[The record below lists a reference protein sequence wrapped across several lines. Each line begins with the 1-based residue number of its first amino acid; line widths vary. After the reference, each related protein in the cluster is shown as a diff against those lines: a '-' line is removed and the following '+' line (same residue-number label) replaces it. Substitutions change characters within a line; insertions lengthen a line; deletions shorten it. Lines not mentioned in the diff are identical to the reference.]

1 MRLDEVILRGLR
13 SAQPAATTVPP
24 GSLYCVTDELN
35 AVERSN
41 GTTWQV
47 FGAAGGGDLS
57 GPGATVMDDAII
69 LWDGTSGALVKDSAI
84 TIAALITSAVSAGV
98 TVYAPVPAEYNIGNS
113 SGAKTVNWSNGNHQ
127 RIRLTGDVVFTFT
140 NPVVGA
146 SYRLLIAQDG
156 TGGRG
161 VTWPADVAFEDGTP
175 PVLDTTAAG
184 ITLTSLVYTATGAGG
199 YLGFCTT
206 RSLTL

>member
-1 MRLDEVILRGLR
+1 MRLQDVILRDTR
-13 SAQPAATTVPP
+13 SNQPAATDVAVGT
-24 GSLYCVTDELN
+24 LYCLTDEAN
-35 AVERSN
+35 QVERSN
-41 GTTWQV
+41 GLTWDV
-47 FGAAGGGDLS
+47 FGAAGGGDLV
-57 GPGATVMDDAII
+57 GPGASVMDDAII
-69 LWDGTSGALVKDSAI
+69 LWDGTSGTLVQDSAV
-84 TIAALITSAVSAGV
+84 TIAALITSAVSAGS
-98 TVYAPVPAEYNIGNS
+98 TVYAPVPAEYNIGNA

-140 NPVVGA
+140 SGVVGA
-146 SYRLLIAQDG
+146 SYRLIIAQDG
-156 TGGRG
+156 TGGRS

-184 ITLTSLVYTATGAGG
+184 VTLGSFVYTATGAGG